1 MSALDV
7 AGVTSRGCG
16 VFVVGH
22 VASPYDGAAAVIGF
36 LHGHVRHEPV
46 GRRPVPVVLTGLEV
60 HAVAGAD
67 LLDRRALALAQADA
81 LGDVD
86 RLAVGVGVPGGTRAG
101 SEAHESGSRR
111 EGGARVAIV
120 S

>member
-1 MSALDV
+1 MAALDV

-67 LLDRRALALAQADA
+67 LAECVGGWAPGLSVLITTSTRRRLGAISPPPDRFAGQA
-81 LGDVD
+81 
-86 RLAVGVGVPGGTRAG
+86 
-101 SEAHESGSRR
+101 
-111 EGGARVAIV
+111 
-120 S
+120 